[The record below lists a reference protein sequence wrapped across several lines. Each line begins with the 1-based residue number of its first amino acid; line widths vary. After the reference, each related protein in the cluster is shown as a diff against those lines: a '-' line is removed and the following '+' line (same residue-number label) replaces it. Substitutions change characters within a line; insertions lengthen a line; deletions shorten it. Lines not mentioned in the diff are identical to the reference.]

1 MEYKIDNV
9 LIHKNSNSKW
19 IITSKDYKY
28 NNKNLIVDTLY
39 NLCKYNNNKI
49 EYNNNMILNRLDIFE
64 HFILKDDYKTYKSQC
79 KLKILFSYIE
89 YYNNDLS
96 PEFIKND
103 DNYVYYKLDHKD
115 YIKEI
120 NIDSLIKCN
129 NSDLMFKAEQI
140 IDRYNNN

>member
-1 MEYKIDNV
+1 MEHIYSVKYKNDINK
-9 LIHKNSNSKW
+9 LI
-19 IITSKDYKY
+19 YQY
-28 NNKNLIVDTLY
+28 NNLRKEGYSCGVYGSIFDY
-39 NLCKYNNNKI
+39 YIADK
-49 EYNNNMILNRLDIFE
+49 LN
-64 HFILKDDYKTYKSQC
+64 
-79 KLKILFSYIE
+79 IE
-89 YYNNDLS
+89 YYNNNLS

-120 NIDSLIKCN
+120 NINTLIKCN

>member
-1 MEYKIDNV
+1 MKKYIDEIGKLLV
-9 LIHKNSNSKW
+9 
-19 IITSKDYKY
+19 DR
-28 NNKNLIVDTLY
+28 NLNDVDL
-39 NLCKYNNNKI
+39 
-49 EYNNNMILNRLDIFE
+49 E
-64 HFILKDDYKTYKSQC
+64 
-79 KLKILFSYIE
+79 
-89 YYNNDLS
+89 
-96 PEFIKND
+96 ND